1 MLCDDCKKKPATIY
15 YKEVLPAKTS
25 ELHLCEACAQKRG
38 LVMAQK
44 LSPIEL
50 LHKLLRERSAKDEKV
65 ICPSC
70 YLSLSEFKRIGRFG
84 CQKCLDTFAPHIDTF
99 IKQIQASD
107 KHIGRRIGAGEK
119 KGYEI
124 FRLREELKSALAK
137 EAYEE
142 AAKIRDKLKDFGVNN
157 VE

>member
-1 MLCDDCKKKPATIY
+1 MLCDDCRKKPATIY
-15 YKEVLPAKTS
+15 FKEVLPTKIS

-38 LVMAQK
+38 IITAQK
-44 LSPIEL
+44 LSPIDL

-65 ICPSC
+65 ICPNC

-84 CQKCLDTFAPHIDTF
+84 CRQCLDTFAPFLENF
-99 IKQIQASD
+99 IKQIQVGD
-107 KHIGRRIGAGEK
+107 KHVGRRIGQGEK

-124 FRLREELKSALAK
+124 FCLREELKNALAK

-142 AAKIRDKLKDFGVNN
+142 AAKIRDKLKGFGVDN
-157 VE
+157 V